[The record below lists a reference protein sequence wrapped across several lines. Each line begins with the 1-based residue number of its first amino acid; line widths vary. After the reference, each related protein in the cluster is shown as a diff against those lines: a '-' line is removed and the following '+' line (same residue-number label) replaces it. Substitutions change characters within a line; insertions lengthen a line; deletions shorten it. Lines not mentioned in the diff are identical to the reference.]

1 MPDLRDLDIE
11 DALRRLGA
19 DLEFPPTPDFDVPSG
34 DEQGDVQPHR
44 HASEA
49 WRATV
54 RRLVAVAAAI
64 AVAAAGIGFAA
75 WAFSRHASAP
85 GGRHPTPVSPSPQPS
100 VSIAPVPS
108 DLPPV

>member
-19 DLEFPPTPDFDVPSG
+19 DLEFPPTPDFDMPS
-34 DEQGDVQPHR
+34 DHEQGDGEPHR
-44 HASEA
+44 RSTEA
-49 WRATV
+49 WRATL

-85 GGRHPTPVSPSPQPS
+85 GSRHPTPVSPKPQP
-100 VSIAPVPS
+100 
-108 DLPPV
+108 